1 MKRDSLLMRKDILK
15 EKKKKMTSGINGEPP
30 RYFPPGGKIRMAT
43 GW

>member
-15 EKKKKMTSGINGEPP
+15 KKKKKTSGINGEPP
-30 RYFPPGGKIRMAT
+30 RYFPPGGKIRMAI